1 MPIEMPKGL
10 PFAVDT
16 WSSESARKRHHF
28 LSHAHRDHL
37 AGIVSR
43 ASYPIYATRV
53 TITIVLSY
61 FPQLDEANFVEIKV
75 GETLVIN
82 DADGVFSVTACD
94 ANHCPGAVMFIFEGT
109 FGNILHT
116 GDCRLTADCLQDL
129 PLNYITKRGKAM
141 VSRFDLIFLDCTF
154 GRCFLKLPR
163 KQSAIQQVINCI
175 WKHPH
180 APFIYLACDLL
191 GHEEI
196 LVEVSRT
203 FGSQIFVDQA
213 IYHDRF
219 STLSLIAPHVVSNDP
234 SSRFQ
239 VVGFPGLY
247 QRAREAITNAKANH
261 QPTPLFIRPS
271 TQWYASKVRA
281 HTPSV
286 TEPEQDEFGVWHVC
300 FSIHSSREE
309 LELALQFL
317 QPKWVISTTPPSLA
331 MELSYVKK
339 HCFTTR
345 WIPDDPLWRIFKF
358 SFKKTISVPP
368 LVETEMVPLPVSV
381 GVPAD
386 VLEQVEIELESTQAI
401 TLFGRARFGILDEF
415 EIIDEEKLEYI
426 SLEECNLELD
436 GRLTE
441 ELTTVERRTDE
452 LRIDGKEKNEKRSNY
467 GQRSIEELHVED
479 RKMDNGETTKPSEEE
494 KKDLGFERDRTCIG
508 SSKELNQ
515 SLKRLYRSRNV
526 PVPRPLPSL
535 VELMEASKRVK
546 MGEESSNCSTL
557 NSKYGIP

>member
-16 WSSESARKRHHF
+16 WSSESDKKRYHF

-37 AGIVSR
+37 SGIASR

-53 TITIVLSY
+53 TISIVLSY
-61 FPQLDEANFVEIKV
+61 FPQLDEAIFVEIKV

-82 DADGVFSVTACD
+82 DADGAFSVTACD

-129 PLNYITKRGKAM
+129 PLKYITKRGKEM
-141 VSRFDLIFLDCTF
+141 LSRFDLIFLDCTF
-154 GRCFLKLPR
+154 GRCFLKLPT

-191 GHEEI
+191 GHEEM

-203 FGSQIFVDQA
+203 FGSKIFIDLA

-219 STLSLIAPHVVSNDP
+219 STLSLVAPQIVSNDP

-239 VVGFPGLY
+239 VVGYPGLY
-247 QRAREAITNAKANH
+247 QRAREAITNAQTNH

-281 HTPSV
+281 HTPSL

-358 SFKKTISVPP
+358 SFKKTIISAPA
-368 LVETEMVPLPVSV
+368 LVESEMVPLPVSV
-381 GVPAD
+381 GVPAE
-386 VLEQVEIELESTQAI
+386 VLEQVEIELEATPPI
-401 TLFGRARFGILDEF
+401 TLFGRARFGMLDEF
-415 EIIDEEKLEYI
+415 EIIDEEKLEIY

-441 ELTTVERRTDE
+441 ELTTVERRTEELCIDE
-452 LRIDGKEKNEKRSNY
+452 KEKNEQRNNN
-467 GQRSIEELHVED
+467 GQRSIKELHVED
-479 RKMDNGETTKPSEEE
+479 RKMDNGESTEPSEEE
-494 KKDLGFERDRTCIG
+494 KDKGFERDRSCIG
-508 SSKELNQ
+508 SSQELNQ

-535 VELMEASKRVK
+535 VELMEASKRAK
-546 MGEESSNCSTL
+546 IGDKSSNHSTL
-557 NSKYGIP
+557 NSSYSIP